1 MRLIFLG
8 VFWML
13 FLATAS
19 SQKGPYTEID
29 LEDVRTMAMVESKN
43 ILISFGS
50 SSSAD
55 AQSLNQLLLSD
66 KSINKVIRESLISV
80 SVDMDNVNDFKWFA
94 DFRIVYVPT
103 LAIIN
108 PLGEEIDRITGNITT
123 DRVRT
128 FFDLFKEVDP
138 AIFLVEDPSAM
149 AVTPPETSKN
159 AILSE
164 PIIDKITEEE
174 VLKPQVVIQP
184 EHQESIIE
192 LSNRE
197 DRAIST
203 TTTTIVDVG
212 TPSTSNTTAV
222 SAYKSAYK
230 ATINRATTVEV
241 PTEDYTPS
249 YRVVYASEGADF
261 PPVALSTMST
271 NALVKKAG
279 KRKNTTTEK
288 SKKEKPK
295 KKNSTSKKE
304 TPKNNQEFRI
314 HFGTYDTMVVAQ
326 NHIELLKKSIDKEIQ
341 LVEKDSGYNVITRD
355 LESKSEARSFVQ
367 ESRAQGINCFLLK
380 G

>member
-50 SSSAD
+50 SSSAE
-55 AQSLNQLLLSD
+55 AQSVNQLLLSD
-66 KSINKVIRESLISV
+66 KSINKVIQESLISV

-138 AIFLVEDPSAM
+138 AIFLVEEPNAI

-174 VLKPQVVIQP
+174 VLKPQVVIQS

-212 TPSTSNTTAV
+212 TPSISNTTAV

>member
-50 SSSAD
+50 SSSAE
-55 AQSLNQLLLSD
+55 AQSVNQLLLSD
-66 KSINKVIRESLISV
+66 KSINKVIQESLISV